1 MRLDLRKF
9 PVFSRLTG
17 KIPTETGSP
26 MTAST
31 ARSFDFYLISA
42 ISLRVTHKLTH
53 NEFNPASVDPELTP
67 SSSPECARFANNAS
81 DARNRP
87 AHVGI
92 GDQPDLPAREP

>member
-1 MRLDLRKF
+1 
-9 PVFSRLTG
+9 
-17 KIPTETGSP
+17 

-31 ARSFDFYLISA
+31 ARSLDFYLISA

-53 NEFNPASVDPELTP
+53 NESQPGVSFIPELTP